1 MAVPVILCQIGPR
14 QDPEPGLGPQPT
26 RRRLAVADVEP
37 QEEPA
42 VRPVKSEPP
51 RQQCLRRVELGPIKG
66 TVFLLVCLVP

>member
-1 MAVPVILCQIGPR
+1 MAVPVVGGQIGPR

-42 VRPVKSEPP
+42 VRPVKPEPP
-51 RQQCLRRVELGPIKG
+51 GQQRLRRVELGPVKG
-66 TVFLLVCLVP
+66 AVLDRKSVV